1 MKTPKK
7 HALPILPRATVWTAE
22 RIAALP
28 AMLDVRQLEGNALR
42 LGEPKIAALCSAEMT
57 RRRREALAAPKPP
70 PVVKPRPRPKP
81 KVLPPE

>member
-7 HALPILPRATVWTAE
+7 FEPPILPRATVWTAE

-42 LGEPKIAALCSAEMT
+42 LDEPEVAALCAADMT

-70 PVVKPRPRPKP
+70 PVVKPKPRPKS